1 MFNPSKRVSI
11 LNRIGFLMITLLLV
25 TGCQTYS
32 DADKEGFD
40 KQISEYLKKKG
51 IECTK
56 SPSGLYYKI
65 IEPGEGE
72 YIQFQDVVS
81 FSYKGYF
88 LNGEVFDHEKKPVE
102 FKVKDLIGAWKEIM
116 LELKPGAKAFL
127 VAPPQLG
134 YGDHQLDDIPANSI
148 LVFEMD
154 IHEVK

>member
-1 MFNPSKRVSI
+1 MFNPSKRSSL
-11 LNRIGFLMITLLLV
+11 LNRIGFVMIALALV

-32 DADKEGFD
+32 DADKVGFD
-40 KQISEYLKKKG
+40 KEIIAYLDKKG

-72 YIQFQDVVS
+72 FIQFQDVVS

-102 FKVKDLIGAWKEIM
+102 FEVKDLIGAWKEIM

-127 VAPPQLG
+127 VAPPHLG
-134 YGDHQLDDIPANSI
+134 YGDRQLDDIPANSI
-148 LVFEMD
+148 LVFEME